1 MDIIVC
7 VKQSYDV
14 QQIKFDP
21 KTGEPMLAGAPRKMS
36 DMDKRA
42 LEEALKIK
50 EKVGGSVK
58 TITVGPPETRD
69 VVKEIYAMG
78 ADEAYVVADMK
89 LDKADPDLTAKLIV
103 EAIKKIG
110 NFDLILAGAASTD
123 EYSWQIPAKVAAMLN
138 LPFFPN
144 AVSLAVDGE
153 IVTECDLGDAVYKF
167 KSSLPAVISVSLE
180 INEPRIPTLSAILK
194 ASRKQFTDF
203 RLEDLG
209 VDATTELEVRK
220 VVMPK
225 VERKNVIVDATDPS
239 KMEPELKKI
248 LDELRKE
255 NVLG

>member
-7 VKQSYDV
+7 IKQSYDV
-14 QQIKFDP
+14 QQLKFDP

-36 DMDKRA
+36 DMDRRA

-50 EKVGGSVK
+50 ENLGGTVK
-58 TITVGPPETRD
+58 TVTVGPPESRD

-78 ADEAYVVADMK
+78 ADEAFVVTDLK
-89 LDKADPDLTAKLIV
+89 LDKADPDLTAKIIV
-103 EAIKKIG
+103 ETIKKIG

-123 EYSWQIPAKVAAMLN
+123 DYSWQIPAKVAALLD

-144 AVSLAVDGE
+144 AVSMTVDGGLVVE
-153 IVTECDLGDAVYKF
+153 SDLGDAIYKY
-167 KSSLPAVISVSLE
+167 KAPLPSVVSVSLE

-203 RLEDLG
+203 YLQDLG
-209 VDATTELEVRK
+209 LEVVTELEVRK

-225 VERKNVIVDATDPS
+225 VERKNVVVEATDPS
-239 KMEPELKKI
+239 KMEDGIKKI

-255 NVLG
+255 NVI

>member
-14 QQIKFDP
+14 QQLKFDP

-36 DMDKRA
+36 DMDRRA
-42 LEEALKIK
+42 LEEALRIK
-50 EKVGGSVK
+50 EKVGGTVK
-58 TITVGPPETRD
+58 TVSVGPPETRD

-78 ADEAYVVADMK
+78 ADEAFVVTDMK
-89 LDKADPDLTAKLIV
+89 LDKADSDLTAKIIV

-123 EYSWQIPAKVAAMLN
+123 GYSWQIPAKVAALLD

-144 AVSLAVDGE
+144 AISLSVNGE
-153 IVTECDLGDAVYKF
+153 LVAECDLGEAIYKY
-167 KSSLPAVISVSLE
+167 KAPLPSVVSVSLE

-203 RLEDLG
+203 YIKDLG
-209 VDATTELEVRK
+209 IDIVTELEVRK
-220 VVMPK
+220 VTMPK
-225 VERKNVIVDATDPS
+225 VERKNMVVEATDPS
-239 KMEPELKKI
+239 KMEDEIKKI

-255 NVLG
+255 NIL

>member
-7 VKQSYDV
+7 IKQAYDV
-14 QQIKFDP
+14 QQLKFDP
-21 KTGEPMLAGAPRKMS
+21 KTGEPMLAAAPRKMS
-36 DMDKRA
+36 DMDRRA
-42 LEEALKIK
+42 LEEALRIK
-50 EKVGGSVK
+50 ESAGGTVK

-78 ADEAYVVADMK
+78 ADEAFVVADMN
-89 LDKADPDLTAKLIV
+89 LDKADSGVTAKLIV
-103 EAIKKIG
+103 ETVKKIG

-123 EYSWQIPAKVAAMLN
+123 EYSWQVPAKVAAMLN

-144 AVSLAVDGE
+144 AISLSIDGDL
-153 IVTECDLGDAVYKF
+153 VAECDLGDAVYQF
-167 KSSLPAVISVSLE
+167 KSPLPAVVSVSLE

-203 RLEDLG
+203 RIEDLG
-209 VDATTELEVRK
+209 VDAISELELRK
-220 VVMPK
+220 VMMPK

-239 KMEPELKKI
+239 KMEAELRKI

-255 NVLG
+255 NVL